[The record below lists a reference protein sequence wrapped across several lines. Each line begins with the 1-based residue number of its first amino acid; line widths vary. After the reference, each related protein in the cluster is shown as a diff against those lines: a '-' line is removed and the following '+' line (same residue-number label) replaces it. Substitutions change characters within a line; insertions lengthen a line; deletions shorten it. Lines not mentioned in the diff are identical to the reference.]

1 MKSSK
6 QNRVQRPAGSALV
19 LTLVMSGVALLLLT
33 AAMSWSTTNTRLTDR
48 SNRYSRGVAAGE
60 SAIEKILTQM
70 NKDFFEGGEGTVWNH
85 MNLYRSTV
93 PTSADST
100 YWANWEFN
108 NASGQTGQTYVQRG
122 VASNYV
128 VLTGPYVGLR
138 GYVSSYTLVSNAR
151 EVNSIQD
158 VIAGVMEQADLV
170 QIPIFQFAL
179 YSSSDME
186 ISCGQPFAVTGRV
199 HANKT
204 LYVEPDN
211 ALTFQSGVTAV
222 GEILF
227 QRAPGDSRTA
237 PVGSVVYQAGKK
249 PHAPS
254 LVLPIGTA
262 NTPLAIREIIQPP
275 PFGESPTSPM
285 GHSRYYNEVDL
296 LVTVSDAGVTATSGE
311 FNMFAT
317 AVPPAEINNFV
328 TLTNSFY
335 DSRES
340 KTILPVDL
348 DIGGLKTWSA
358 TNADVR
364 KVLKRDVSSVYVY
377 DKRTVVAGKLGAV
390 RVRNGLVLPPLG
402 LTVATA
408 SPMYVLGNYNQTNSA
423 NLGTANTSTTLP
435 ASLVGD
441 AVTILSTNWTDANSK
456 NPVSARL
463 AKPTTVNAAFLAG
476 VVETANGNYS
486 GGMEN
491 FPRFLETW
499 GLANP
504 LTYNGSMVRMF
515 PSLYATNI
523 WGLGNVYS
531 PPKRDWAYD
540 LNFNDPAKLPPL
552 TPSLLK
558 IFRNAWTTLA
568 PNSTT
573 PPVSSVLR

>member
-441 AVTILSTNWTDANSK
+441 AVTILSTNWTDANSTIPGNLGPRQPPHLQRVNGQNVPK
-456 NPVSARL
+456 SVRDKYLGPRQRVQSAQARL
-463 AKPTTVNAAFLAG
+463 
-476 VVETANGNYS
+476 
-486 GGMEN
+486 
-491 FPRFLETW
+491 
-499 GLANP
+499 GL
-504 LTYNGSMVRMF
+504 
-515 PSLYATNI
+515 
-523 WGLGNVYS
+523 
-531 PPKRDWAYD
+531 
-540 LNFNDPAKLPPL
+540 
-552 TPSLLK
+552 
-558 IFRNAWTTLA
+558 
-568 PNSTT
+568 
-573 PPVSSVLR
+573 